1 MTGEERRQMIQARG
15 TDTDRRERL
24 WVREAW
30 RMYPV
35 FQMPVEALLL
45 NVENRRFAAERALLE
60 EQLGHDLDP
69 ENNPNDERIVET
81 ILLDTNLEV
90 DGDRLTGKPGKDYE
104 ALKGDWQRRH
114 QETALWIRPDGLVR
128 NGNRRLAMLKRL
140 QREEGL
146 EGFEYVDA
154 VVLDPAD
161 IDEVALF
168 DMEQREQ
175 LTENLK
181 VRYTDINLLLA
192 IRDAAVARGI
202 DWYDPDDLERVAGE
216 LQYVV
221 GNNQQYALVQLN
233 AIKYMDAYLEDS
245 GQPGQYHKLIG
256 QIERFRDV
264 GRAMARIE
272 AEYPDDSAAML
283 RLLFA
288 AIRAGM
294 PHTTIRDLRRMFRE
308 DREKH
313 TELVTAVDALEQ
325 QWEVAGNEAK
335 LLDPEVIH
343 PVDATDEGD
352 TDEEEVEAPG
362 PNVPNYP
369 QAAIVNVVDNAIDA
383 FEASRSDDVLK
394 ILSQIRNRLDALTRE
409 QLANSL
415 RGDEREAVRVA
426 LQTLF
431 DWVDEHRDLLVDPP
445 S

>member
-1 MTGEERRQMIQARG
+1 
-15 TDTDRRERL
+15 
-24 WVREAW
+24 
-30 RMYPV
+30 
-35 FQMPVEALLL
+35 
-45 NVENRRFAAERALLE
+45 
-60 EQLGHDLDP
+60 
-69 ENNPNDERIVET
+69 
-81 ILLDTNLEV
+81 
-90 DGDRLTGKPGKDYE
+90 
-104 ALKGDWQRRH
+104 
-114 QETALWIRPDGLVR
+114 
-128 NGNRRLAMLKRL
+128 
-140 QREEGL
+140 
-146 EGFEYVDA
+146 
-154 VVLDPAD
+154 
-161 IDEVALF
+161 
-168 DMEQREQ
+168 
-175 LTENLK
+175 
-181 VRYTDINLLLA
+181 
-192 IRDAAVARGI
+192 
-202 DWYDPDDLERVAGE
+202 
-216 LQYVV
+216 
-221 GNNQQYALVQLN
+221 
-233 AIKYMDAYLEDS
+233 MDAYLEDS